1 MIDIHCHILPGID
14 DGSTDLD
21 ETIKM
26 CKIAVSE
33 GIHHIIATPHYI
45 QYHDCKT
52 RSELKP
58 LLEMV
63 NEKLKEECIELQ
75 LSIGHE
81 VYVTPDL
88 VSLIQLKEVATLN
101 DSRYLLIEFPMN
113 SIPPYIEELI
123 YELKLI
129 GVTPIIAHPE
139 RYREIIENPNSLIK
153 YIELGALCQSNVGSI
168 NGLFGSEIQKTVMTL
183 IKHQMVHFVATDAH
197 TSSRRAPLVK
207 EAFSRISD
215 IDENMAEALFNQNPL
230 KVHENLDIETKAP
243 ILVEK
248 QSFIKR
254 FFSRKC

>member
-14 DGSTDLD
+14 DGSKDLD

-45 QYHDCKT
+45 QYHDYKT
-52 RSELKP
+52 RDELIP
-58 LLEMV
+58 LLAMV
-63 NEKLKEECIELQ
+63 NERLKEEQIELQ

-88 VSLIQLKEVATLN
+88 VSLVQHQEVATLN

-113 SIPPYIEELI
+113 SIPTYIEELI

-168 NGLFGSEIQKTVMTL
+168 NGLFGSEIQKTVMIL
-183 IKHQMVHFVATDAH
+183 IKHHMIHFVSTDAH

-207 EAFSRISD
+207 EAFSRISE
-215 IDENMAEALFNQNPL
+215 IDENTADALFKRNPMN
-230 KVHENLDIETKAP
+230 VYENLDIETKTP
-243 ILVEK
+243 VLIEK

-254 FFSRKC
+254 FFSRKG